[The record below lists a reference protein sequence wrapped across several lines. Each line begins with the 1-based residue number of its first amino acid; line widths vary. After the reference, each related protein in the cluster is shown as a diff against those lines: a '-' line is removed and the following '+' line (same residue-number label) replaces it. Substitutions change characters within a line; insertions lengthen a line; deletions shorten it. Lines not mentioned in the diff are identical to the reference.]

1 MIDKNFYKNKGPFPL
16 SYLISQLDLDCIG
29 NKEFLI
35 SDIAPLD
42 SAGPNEITFFH
53 DKRYENQFKKTRAG
67 AIIIDKKFFTKSDLN
82 KNYILSDSPY
92 FTMAIVASIFYP
104 GFDYPNF
111 FHNEDER
118 IKNIDSTN
126 NISSN
131 SFIHKDSIIGKNCVI
146 GSFVKIG
153 PGVKIGDNCVIGDNV
168 NIYFSL
174 ISDNVKI
181 YNGAKIGGEGFGFVP
196 GKNAIKKVPQLGR
209 VIIKKNSEIGCN
221 ATIDRGSIGD
231 TIIETAGMLPYSD
244 FTEQTSGEVEGRIL
258 RPDVVINL
266 PNQGSLAVDA
276 KAPEF
281 AEAYEK
287 MIATESIEE
296 QQLLLADHIKS
307 MRAHVKTLS
316 LKEYWNQFDR
326 SPEFVV
332 MFVPLESMLSD
343 ALKADPTLVDD
354 AMRSRVLIASPMN
367 LLALLLA
374 AHRGW
379 QDFRVQE
386 DAKKIGD
393 LTKELYKRFST
404 LFDYVRKTG
413 KGIQQST
420 TNYNNLVG
428 ALESRVLPTLR
439 KLDDLNVV
447 DGEIASIEPLETS
460 IRELSVPEDTPE
472 IENLES

>member
-1 MIDKNFYKNKGPFPL
+1 MEI
-16 SYLISQLDLDCIG
+16 LIGLL
-29 NKEFLI
+29 
-35 SDIAPLD
+35 
-42 SAGPNEITFFH
+42 AGLLL
-53 DKRYENQFKKTRAG
+53 G
-67 AIIIDKKFFTKSDLN
+67 AIALVVIRSKSTDEVEPPASSPSGLNEAELLVLKSVIRDEVTQATQSAMQASSDGTEKFFVAQAATLEEKTKSLLTPAET
-82 KNYILSDSPY
+82 ILK
-92 FTMAIVASIFYP
+92 AL
-104 GFDYPNF
+104 
-111 FHNEDER
+111 DER
-118 IKNIDSTN
+118 VEKLTTSYNTHQGKVSRLTEEMMGMN
-126 NISSN
+126 TAANKMVQAMHSPVSRGKWGEN
-131 SFIHKDSIIGKNCVI
+131 SLRN
-146 GSFVKIG
+146 
-153 PGVKIGDNCVIGDNV
+153 
-168 NIYFSL
+168 
-174 ISDNVKI
+174 
-181 YNGAKIGGEGFGFVP
+181 
-196 GKNAIKKVPQLGR
+196 
-209 VIIKKNSEIGCN
+209 
-221 ATIDRGSIGD
+221 
-231 TIIETAGMLPYSD
+231 IIETAGMLPYSD
-244 FTEQTSGEVEGRIL
+244 FTEQTTGEVEGRIL

-307 MRAHVKTLS
+307 MRAHMKTLS
-316 LKEYWNQFDR
+316 LKEYWNQFDS

-343 ALKADPTLVDD
+343 ALKADPSLVDD

-420 TNYNNLVG
+420 TNYNNLIG

-460 IRELSVPEDTPE
+460 IRELSVPEENPE
-472 IENLES
+472 IENLDS

>member
-1 MIDKNFYKNKGPFPL
+1 MEILIGLLAGL
-16 SYLISQLDLDCIG
+16 SIG
-29 NKEFLI
+29 TIIFVVI
-35 SDIAPLD
+35 RSR
-42 SAGPNEITFFH
+42 SAGEVEPSASNPSGLSEAELLVLKSVIRDEVTQATQSAMQATS
-53 DKRYENQFKKTRAG
+53 DGTE
-67 AIIIDKKFFTKSDLN
+67 KFFVAQAATLEEKTK
-82 KNYILSDSPY
+82 ILLTPAE
-92 FTMAIVASIFYP
+92 TILKAL
-104 GFDYPNF
+104 
-111 FHNEDER
+111 DER
-118 IKNIDSTN
+118 VEKLTTSYNTHQGKVSRLTEEMMGMN
-126 NISSN
+126 TAANKMVQAMHSPVSRGKWGEN
-131 SFIHKDSIIGKNCVI
+131 SLRN
-146 GSFVKIG
+146 
-153 PGVKIGDNCVIGDNV
+153 
-168 NIYFSL
+168 
-174 ISDNVKI
+174 
-181 YNGAKIGGEGFGFVP
+181 
-196 GKNAIKKVPQLGR
+196 
-209 VIIKKNSEIGCN
+209 
-221 ATIDRGSIGD
+221 
-231 TIIETAGMLPYSD
+231 IIETAGMLPYSD
-244 FTEQTSGEVEGRIL
+244 FTEQTTGEVEGRIL

-287 MIATESIEE
+287 MIATESVEE

-343 ALKADPTLVDD
+343 ALKADPSLVDD

-420 TNYNNLVG
+420 TNYNNLIG

-460 IRELSVPEDTPE
+460 IRELSVPEENPE
-472 IENLES
+472 IENLDS

>member
-1 MIDKNFYKNKGPFPL
+1 MEI
-16 SYLISQLDLDCIG
+16 LIGLL
-29 NKEFLI
+29 
-35 SDIAPLD
+35 
-42 SAGPNEITFFH
+42 AGLLL
-53 DKRYENQFKKTRAG
+53 G
-67 AIIIDKKFFTKSDLN
+67 AIALVVIRSKSADEVEPSASSPSGLNEAELLVLKSVIRDEVTQATQSAMQATSDGTEKFFVAQAATLEEKTKSLLTPAET
-82 KNYILSDSPY
+82 ILK
-92 FTMAIVASIFYP
+92 AL
-104 GFDYPNF
+104 
-111 FHNEDER
+111 DER
-118 IKNIDSTN
+118 VEKLTTSYNTHQGKVSRLTEEMMGMN
-126 NISSN
+126 TAANKMVQAMHSPVSRGKWGEN
-131 SFIHKDSIIGKNCVI
+131 SLRN
-146 GSFVKIG
+146 
-153 PGVKIGDNCVIGDNV
+153 
-168 NIYFSL
+168 
-174 ISDNVKI
+174 
-181 YNGAKIGGEGFGFVP
+181 
-196 GKNAIKKVPQLGR
+196 
-209 VIIKKNSEIGCN
+209 
-221 ATIDRGSIGD
+221 
-231 TIIETAGMLPYSD
+231 IIETAGMLPYSD
-244 FTEQTSGEVEGRIL
+244 FTEQTTGEVEGRIL

-307 MRAHVKTLS
+307 MRAHMKTLS
-316 LKEYWNQFDR
+316 LKEYWNQFDS

-343 ALKADPTLVDD
+343 ALKADPSLVDD

-420 TNYNNLVG
+420 TNYNNLIG

-460 IRELSVPEDTPE
+460 IRELSVPEENPE
-472 IENLES
+472 IENLDS

>member
-1 MIDKNFYKNKGPFPL
+1 MEI
-16 SYLISQLDLDCIG
+16 LIGLL
-29 NKEFLI
+29 
-35 SDIAPLD
+35 
-42 SAGPNEITFFH
+42 AGLLL
-53 DKRYENQFKKTRAG
+53 G
-67 AIIIDKKFFTKSDLN
+67 AIALVVIRSKSTDEVEPPASSPSGLNEAELLVLKSVIRDEVTQATQSAMQATSDGTEKFFVAQAATLEEKTKSLLTPAET
-82 KNYILSDSPY
+82 ILK
-92 FTMAIVASIFYP
+92 AL
-104 GFDYPNF
+104 
-111 FHNEDER
+111 DER
-118 IKNIDSTN
+118 VEKLTTSYNTHQGKVSRLTEEMMGMN
-126 NISSN
+126 TAANKMVQAMHSPVSRGKWGEN
-131 SFIHKDSIIGKNCVI
+131 SLRN
-146 GSFVKIG
+146 
-153 PGVKIGDNCVIGDNV
+153 
-168 NIYFSL
+168 
-174 ISDNVKI
+174 
-181 YNGAKIGGEGFGFVP
+181 
-196 GKNAIKKVPQLGR
+196 
-209 VIIKKNSEIGCN
+209 
-221 ATIDRGSIGD
+221 
-231 TIIETAGMLPYSD
+231 IIETAGMLLYSD
-244 FTEQTSGEVEGRIL
+244 FTEQTTGEVEGRIL

-287 MIATESIEE
+287 MIATESVEE

-343 ALKADPTLVDD
+343 ALRADPSLVDD

-420 TNYNNLVG
+420 TNYNNLIG

-460 IRELSVPEDTPE
+460 IRELSVPEENPE
-472 IENLES
+472 IENPDS

>member
-1 MIDKNFYKNKGPFPL
+1 MEI
-16 SYLISQLDLDCIG
+16 LIGLL
-29 NKEFLI
+29 
-35 SDIAPLD
+35 
-42 SAGPNEITFFH
+42 AGLLL
-53 DKRYENQFKKTRAG
+53 G
-67 AIIIDKKFFTKSDLN
+67 AIALVVIRSKSADEVEPSASSPSGLNEAELLVLKSVIRDEVTQATQSAMQATSDGTEKFFVAQAATLEEKTKSLLTPAET
-82 KNYILSDSPY
+82 ILK
-92 FTMAIVASIFYP
+92 AL
-104 GFDYPNF
+104 
-111 FHNEDER
+111 DER
-118 IKNIDSTN
+118 VEKLTTSYNTHQGKVSRLTEEMMGMN
-126 NISSN
+126 TAANKMVQAMHSPVSRGKWGEN
-131 SFIHKDSIIGKNCVI
+131 SLRN
-146 GSFVKIG
+146 
-153 PGVKIGDNCVIGDNV
+153 
-168 NIYFSL
+168 
-174 ISDNVKI
+174 
-181 YNGAKIGGEGFGFVP
+181 
-196 GKNAIKKVPQLGR
+196 
-209 VIIKKNSEIGCN
+209 
-221 ATIDRGSIGD
+221 
-231 TIIETAGMLPYSD
+231 IIETAGMLPYSD
-244 FTEQTSGEVEGRIL
+244 FTEQTTGEVEGRVL

-420 TNYNNLVG
+420 TNYNNLIG

-460 IRELSVPEDTPE
+460 IRELSVPEETPG
-472 IENLES
+472 IENFDS

>member
-1 MIDKNFYKNKGPFPL
+1 MEI
-16 SYLISQLDLDCIG
+16 LIGLL
-29 NKEFLI
+29 
-35 SDIAPLD
+35 
-42 SAGPNEITFFH
+42 AGLLL
-53 DKRYENQFKKTRAG
+53 G
-67 AIIIDKKFFTKSDLN
+67 AIALVVIRSKSTDEVEPPASSPSGLNEAELLVLKSVIRDEVTQATQSAMQATSDGTEKFFVAQAATLEEKTKSLLTPAET
-82 KNYILSDSPY
+82 ILK
-92 FTMAIVASIFYP
+92 AL
-104 GFDYPNF
+104 
-111 FHNEDER
+111 DER
-118 IKNIDSTN
+118 VEKLTTSYNTHQGKVSRLTEEMMGMN
-126 NISSN
+126 TAANKMVQAMHSPVSRGKWGEN
-131 SFIHKDSIIGKNCVI
+131 SLRN
-146 GSFVKIG
+146 
-153 PGVKIGDNCVIGDNV
+153 
-168 NIYFSL
+168 
-174 ISDNVKI
+174 
-181 YNGAKIGGEGFGFVP
+181 
-196 GKNAIKKVPQLGR
+196 
-209 VIIKKNSEIGCN
+209 
-221 ATIDRGSIGD
+221 
-231 TIIETAGMLPYSD
+231 IIETAGMLPYSD
-244 FTEQTSGEVEGRIL
+244 FTEQTTGEVEGRIL

-420 TNYNNLVG
+420 TNYNNLIG

-460 IRELSVPEDTPE
+460 IRELSVPEETPE

>member
-1 MIDKNFYKNKGPFPL
+1 MEI
-16 SYLISQLDLDCIG
+16 LIGLLAG
-29 NKEFLI
+29 FL
-35 SDIAPLD
+35 L
-42 SAGPNEITFFH
+42 
-53 DKRYENQFKKTRAG
+53 G
-67 AIIIDKKFFTKSDLN
+67 AIALVVIRSKSTDEVEPPASSPSGLNEAELLVLKSVIRDEVTQATQSAMQATSDGTEKFFVAQAATLEEKTKSLLTPAET
-82 KNYILSDSPY
+82 ILK
-92 FTMAIVASIFYP
+92 AL
-104 GFDYPNF
+104 
-111 FHNEDER
+111 DER
-118 IKNIDSTN
+118 VEKLTTSYNTHQGKVSRLTEEMMGMN
-126 NISSN
+126 TAANKMVQAMHSPVSRGKWGEN
-131 SFIHKDSIIGKNCVI
+131 SLRN
-146 GSFVKIG
+146 
-153 PGVKIGDNCVIGDNV
+153 
-168 NIYFSL
+168 
-174 ISDNVKI
+174 
-181 YNGAKIGGEGFGFVP
+181 
-196 GKNAIKKVPQLGR
+196 
-209 VIIKKNSEIGCN
+209 
-221 ATIDRGSIGD
+221 
-231 TIIETAGMLPYSD
+231 IIETAGMLPYSD
-244 FTEQTSGEVEGRIL
+244 FTEQTTGEVEGRVL

-343 ALKADPTLVDD
+343 ALKSDPTLVDD

-379 QDFRVQE
+379 QGFRVQE

-420 TNYNNLVG
+420 TNYNNLIG

-460 IRELSVPEDTPE
+460 IRELSVPEETPE

>member
-1 MIDKNFYKNKGPFPL
+1 MEI
-16 SYLISQLDLDCIG
+16 LIGLL
-29 NKEFLI
+29 
-35 SDIAPLD
+35 
-42 SAGPNEITFFH
+42 AGLLL
-53 DKRYENQFKKTRAG
+53 G
-67 AIIIDKKFFTKSDLN
+67 AIALVVIRSKSADEVEPSASSPSGLNEAELLVLKSVIRDEVTQATQSAMQASSDGTEKFFVAQAATLEEKTKSLLTPAET
-82 KNYILSDSPY
+82 ILK
-92 FTMAIVASIFYP
+92 AL
-104 GFDYPNF
+104 
-111 FHNEDER
+111 DER
-118 IKNIDSTN
+118 VEKLTTSYNTHQGKVSRLTEEMMGMN
-126 NISSN
+126 TAANKMVQAMHSPVSRGKWGEN
-131 SFIHKDSIIGKNCVI
+131 SLRN
-146 GSFVKIG
+146 
-153 PGVKIGDNCVIGDNV
+153 
-168 NIYFSL
+168 
-174 ISDNVKI
+174 
-181 YNGAKIGGEGFGFVP
+181 
-196 GKNAIKKVPQLGR
+196 
-209 VIIKKNSEIGCN
+209 
-221 ATIDRGSIGD
+221 
-231 TIIETAGMLPYSD
+231 IIETAGMLPYSD
-244 FTEQTSGEVEGRIL
+244 FTEQTTGEVEGRIL

-420 TNYNNLVG
+420 TNYNNLIG

-460 IRELSVPEDTPE
+460 IRELSVPEETPE

>member
-1 MIDKNFYKNKGPFPL
+1 MEIVVGL
-16 SYLISQLDLDCIG
+16 LAGLLIGTIA
-29 NKEFLI
+29 LI
-35 SDIAPLD
+35 VIRSKATDDVEPSASSPSGLNEAELLALKSVIRDEVTQATQSAMQATSD
-42 SAGPNEITFFH
+42 GTE
-53 DKRYENQFKKTRAG
+53 
-67 AIIIDKKFFTKSDLN
+67 KFFVAQAATLEEKTKSLLTPAET
-82 KNYILSDSPY
+82 ILK
-92 FTMAIVASIFYP
+92 AL
-104 GFDYPNF
+104 
-111 FHNEDER
+111 DER
-118 IKNIDSTN
+118 VEKLTTSYNTHQGKVSRLTEEMMGMN
-126 NISSN
+126 TAANKMVQAMHSPVSRGKWGEN
-131 SFIHKDSIIGKNCVI
+131 SLRN
-146 GSFVKIG
+146 
-153 PGVKIGDNCVIGDNV
+153 
-168 NIYFSL
+168 
-174 ISDNVKI
+174 
-181 YNGAKIGGEGFGFVP
+181 
-196 GKNAIKKVPQLGR
+196 
-209 VIIKKNSEIGCN
+209 
-221 ATIDRGSIGD
+221 
-231 TIIETAGMLPYSD
+231 IIETAGMLPYSD
-244 FTEQTSGEVEGRIL
+244 FTEQTTGEVEGRIL

-307 MRAHVKTLS
+307 MRAHMKTLS
-316 LKEYWNQFDR
+316 LKEYWNQFDS

-343 ALKADPTLVDD
+343 ALKADPSLVDD

-420 TNYNNLVG
+420 TNYNNLIG

-460 IRELSVPEDTPE
+460 IRELSVPEETPE
-472 IENLES
+472 IENFDS

>member
-1 MIDKNFYKNKGPFPL
+1 MEI
-16 SYLISQLDLDCIG
+16 LIGLL
-29 NKEFLI
+29 
-35 SDIAPLD
+35 
-42 SAGPNEITFFH
+42 AGLLL
-53 DKRYENQFKKTRAG
+53 G
-67 AIIIDKKFFTKSDLN
+67 AIALVVIRSKSTDEVEPSASSPSGLNEAELLVLKSIIRDEVTQATQSAMQATSDGTEKFFVAQAATLEEKTKSLLTPAET
-82 KNYILSDSPY
+82 ILK
-92 FTMAIVASIFYP
+92 AL
-104 GFDYPNF
+104 
-111 FHNEDER
+111 DER
-118 IKNIDSTN
+118 VEKLTTSYNTHQGKVSRLTEEMMGMN
-126 NISSN
+126 TAANKMVQAMHSPVSRGKWGEN
-131 SFIHKDSIIGKNCVI
+131 SLRN
-146 GSFVKIG
+146 
-153 PGVKIGDNCVIGDNV
+153 
-168 NIYFSL
+168 
-174 ISDNVKI
+174 
-181 YNGAKIGGEGFGFVP
+181 
-196 GKNAIKKVPQLGR
+196 
-209 VIIKKNSEIGCN
+209 
-221 ATIDRGSIGD
+221 
-231 TIIETAGMLPYSD
+231 IIETAGMLPYSD
-244 FTEQTSGEVEGRIL
+244 FTEQTTGEIEGRVL

-420 TNYNNLVG
+420 TNYNNLIG

-460 IRELSVPEDTPE
+460 IRELSVPEETPE

>member
-1 MIDKNFYKNKGPFPL
+1 MEI
-16 SYLISQLDLDCIG
+16 LIGLL
-29 NKEFLI
+29 
-35 SDIAPLD
+35 
-42 SAGPNEITFFH
+42 AGLLL
-53 DKRYENQFKKTRAG
+53 G
-67 AIIIDKKFFTKSDLN
+67 AIALVVIRSKSTDEVEPPASSPSGLNEAELLVLKSVIRDEVTQATQSAMQATSDGTEKFFVAQAATLEEKTKSLLTPAET
-82 KNYILSDSPY
+82 ILK
-92 FTMAIVASIFYP
+92 AL
-104 GFDYPNF
+104 
-111 FHNEDER
+111 DER
-118 IKNIDSTN
+118 VEKLTTSYNTHQGKVSRLTEEMMGMN
-126 NISSN
+126 TAANKMVQAMHSPVSRGKWGEN
-131 SFIHKDSIIGKNCVI
+131 SLRN
-146 GSFVKIG
+146 
-153 PGVKIGDNCVIGDNV
+153 
-168 NIYFSL
+168 
-174 ISDNVKI
+174 
-181 YNGAKIGGEGFGFVP
+181 
-196 GKNAIKKVPQLGR
+196 
-209 VIIKKNSEIGCN
+209 
-221 ATIDRGSIGD
+221 
-231 TIIETAGMLPYSD
+231 IIETAGMLPYSD
-244 FTEQTSGEVEGRIL
+244 FTEQTTGEVEGRVL

-420 TNYNNLVG
+420 TNYNNLIG

-439 KLDDLNVV
+439 KLDELNVV

-460 IRELSVPEDTPE
+460 IRELSVPEESPE
-472 IENLES
+472 IENLGS

>member
-1 MIDKNFYKNKGPFPL
+1 MEI
-16 SYLISQLDLDCIG
+16 LIGLL
-29 NKEFLI
+29 
-35 SDIAPLD
+35 
-42 SAGPNEITFFH
+42 AGLLL
-53 DKRYENQFKKTRAG
+53 G
-67 AIIIDKKFFTKSDLN
+67 AIAFLVIRSKSTDEVEPSASSPSVLNEAELLVLKSVIRDEVTQATQSAMQATSDGTEKFFVAQAATLEEKTKSLLTPAET
-82 KNYILSDSPY
+82 ILK
-92 FTMAIVASIFYP
+92 AL
-104 GFDYPNF
+104 
-111 FHNEDER
+111 DER
-118 IKNIDSTN
+118 VEKLTTSYNTHQGKVSRLTEEMMGMN
-126 NISSN
+126 TAANKMVQAMHSPVSRGKWGEN
-131 SFIHKDSIIGKNCVI
+131 SLRN
-146 GSFVKIG
+146 
-153 PGVKIGDNCVIGDNV
+153 
-168 NIYFSL
+168 
-174 ISDNVKI
+174 
-181 YNGAKIGGEGFGFVP
+181 
-196 GKNAIKKVPQLGR
+196 
-209 VIIKKNSEIGCN
+209 
-221 ATIDRGSIGD
+221 
-231 TIIETAGMLPYSD
+231 IIETAGMLPYSD
-244 FTEQTSGEVEGRIL
+244 FTEQTTGEVEGRIL

-420 TNYNNLVG
+420 TNYNNLIG

-460 IRELSVPEDTPE
+460 IRELSVPEETPE

>member
-1 MIDKNFYKNKGPFPL
+1 MEIMIGL
-16 SYLISQLDLDCIG
+16 L
-29 NKEFLI
+29 
-35 SDIAPLD
+35 
-42 SAGPNEITFFH
+42 AGLLL
-53 DKRYENQFKKTRAG
+53 G
-67 AIIIDKKFFTKSDLN
+67 AIALVVIRSKSADEVEPSASSPSGLNEAELLALKSVIRDEVTQATQSAMQATSDGTEKFFVAQAATLEEKTKSLLTPAET
-82 KNYILSDSPY
+82 ILK
-92 FTMAIVASIFYP
+92 AL
-104 GFDYPNF
+104 
-111 FHNEDER
+111 DER
-118 IKNIDSTN
+118 VEKLTTSYNTHQGKVSRLTEEMMGMN
-126 NISSN
+126 TAANKMVQAMHSPVSRGKWGEN
-131 SFIHKDSIIGKNCVI
+131 SLRN
-146 GSFVKIG
+146 
-153 PGVKIGDNCVIGDNV
+153 
-168 NIYFSL
+168 
-174 ISDNVKI
+174 
-181 YNGAKIGGEGFGFVP
+181 
-196 GKNAIKKVPQLGR
+196 
-209 VIIKKNSEIGCN
+209 
-221 ATIDRGSIGD
+221 
-231 TIIETAGMLPYSD
+231 IIETAGMLPYSD
-244 FTEQTSGEVEGRIL
+244 FTEQTTGEIEGRIL

-343 ALKADPTLVDD
+343 ALKADPSLVDD

-420 TNYNNLVG
+420 TNYNNLIG

-460 IRELSVPEDTPE
+460 IRELSVPEENPE
-472 IENLES
+472 IENLDS

>member
-1 MIDKNFYKNKGPFPL
+1 MEI
-16 SYLISQLDLDCIG
+16 LIGLL
-29 NKEFLI
+29 
-35 SDIAPLD
+35 
-42 SAGPNEITFFH
+42 AGLLL
-53 DKRYENQFKKTRAG
+53 G
-67 AIIIDKKFFTKSDLN
+67 AIALVVIRSKSADEVEPLASSPSGLNEAELLVLKSVIRDEVTQATQSAMQANSDGTEKFFVAQAATLEEKTKSLLTPAET
-82 KNYILSDSPY
+82 ILK
-92 FTMAIVASIFYP
+92 AL
-104 GFDYPNF
+104 
-111 FHNEDER
+111 DER
-118 IKNIDSTN
+118 VEKLTTSYNTHQGKVSRLTEEMMGMN
-126 NISSN
+126 TAANKMVQAMHSPVSRGKWGEN
-131 SFIHKDSIIGKNCVI
+131 SLRN
-146 GSFVKIG
+146 
-153 PGVKIGDNCVIGDNV
+153 
-168 NIYFSL
+168 
-174 ISDNVKI
+174 
-181 YNGAKIGGEGFGFVP
+181 
-196 GKNAIKKVPQLGR
+196 
-209 VIIKKNSEIGCN
+209 
-221 ATIDRGSIGD
+221 
-231 TIIETAGMLPYSD
+231 IIETAGMLPYSD
-244 FTEQTSGEVEGRIL
+244 FTEQTTGEIEGRIL

-343 ALKADPTLVDD
+343 ALKADPSLVDD

-420 TNYNNLVG
+420 TNYNNLIG

-460 IRELSVPEDTPE
+460 IRELSVPEETPE

>member
-1 MIDKNFYKNKGPFPL
+1 MEIMIGL
-16 SYLISQLDLDCIG
+16 L
-29 NKEFLI
+29 
-35 SDIAPLD
+35 
-42 SAGPNEITFFH
+42 AGLLL
-53 DKRYENQFKKTRAG
+53 G
-67 AIIIDKKFFTKSDLN
+67 AIALVVIRSKSADEVEPSASSPSGLNEAELLALKSVIRDEVTQATQSAMQATSDGTEKFFVAQAATLEEKTKSLLTPAET
-82 KNYILSDSPY
+82 ILK
-92 FTMAIVASIFYP
+92 AL
-104 GFDYPNF
+104 
-111 FHNEDER
+111 DER
-118 IKNIDSTN
+118 VEKLTTSYNTHQGKVSRLTEEMMGMN
-126 NISSN
+126 TAANKMVQAMHSPVSRGKWGEN
-131 SFIHKDSIIGKNCVI
+131 SLRN
-146 GSFVKIG
+146 
-153 PGVKIGDNCVIGDNV
+153 
-168 NIYFSL
+168 
-174 ISDNVKI
+174 
-181 YNGAKIGGEGFGFVP
+181 
-196 GKNAIKKVPQLGR
+196 
-209 VIIKKNSEIGCN
+209 
-221 ATIDRGSIGD
+221 
-231 TIIETAGMLPYSD
+231 IIETAGMLPYSD
-244 FTEQTSGEVEGRIL
+244 FTEQTTGEIEGRIL

-343 ALKADPTLVDD
+343 ALKADPSLVDD

-420 TNYNNLVG
+420 TNYNNLIG

-460 IRELSVPEDTPE
+460 IRELSVPEETPG
-472 IENLES
+472 IENFDS

>member
-1 MIDKNFYKNKGPFPL
+1 MEI
-16 SYLISQLDLDCIG
+16 LIGLLAGLLIG
-29 NKEFLI
+29 TIAFVIIRSKSTDEVEPSASSPSGLNEAELLVLKSVIRDEVTQATQSAMQAT
-35 SDIAPLD
+35 SD
-42 SAGPNEITFFH
+42 GTE
-53 DKRYENQFKKTRAG
+53 
-67 AIIIDKKFFTKSDLN
+67 KFFVAQAATLEEKTKNLLSPAET
-82 KNYILSDSPY
+82 ILK
-92 FTMAIVASIFYP
+92 AL
-104 GFDYPNF
+104 
-111 FHNEDER
+111 DER
-118 IKNIDSTN
+118 VEKLTTSYDTHQGKVSRLTEEMMGMNTAANKMVQAMHSPV
-126 NISSN
+126 SRGKWGEN
-131 SFIHKDSIIGKNCVI
+131 SLRN
-146 GSFVKIG
+146 
-153 PGVKIGDNCVIGDNV
+153 
-168 NIYFSL
+168 
-174 ISDNVKI
+174 
-181 YNGAKIGGEGFGFVP
+181 
-196 GKNAIKKVPQLGR
+196 
-209 VIIKKNSEIGCN
+209 
-221 ATIDRGSIGD
+221 
-231 TIIETAGMLPYSD
+231 IIETAGMLPYSD
-244 FTEQTSGEVEGRIL
+244 FTEQTTGEVEGRIL

-343 ALKADPTLVDD
+343 ALKADPSLVDD

-420 TNYNNLVG
+420 TNYNNLIG

-460 IRELSVPEDTPE
+460 IRELSVPEETPE
-472 IENLES
+472 IENLDS

>member
-1 MIDKNFYKNKGPFPL
+1 MEI
-16 SYLISQLDLDCIG
+16 LIGLL
-29 NKEFLI
+29 
-35 SDIAPLD
+35 
-42 SAGPNEITFFH
+42 AGLLL
-53 DKRYENQFKKTRAG
+53 G
-67 AIIIDKKFFTKSDLN
+67 AIALVVIRSKSADEIEPLASSPSGLNEAELLVLKSVIRDEVTQATQSAMQANSDGTEKFFVAQAATLEEKTKSLLTPAET
-82 KNYILSDSPY
+82 ILK
-92 FTMAIVASIFYP
+92 AL
-104 GFDYPNF
+104 
-111 FHNEDER
+111 DER
-118 IKNIDSTN
+118 VEKLTTSYNTHQGKVSRLTEEMMGMN
-126 NISSN
+126 TAANKMVQAMHSPVSRGKWGEN
-131 SFIHKDSIIGKNCVI
+131 SLRN
-146 GSFVKIG
+146 
-153 PGVKIGDNCVIGDNV
+153 
-168 NIYFSL
+168 
-174 ISDNVKI
+174 
-181 YNGAKIGGEGFGFVP
+181 
-196 GKNAIKKVPQLGR
+196 
-209 VIIKKNSEIGCN
+209 
-221 ATIDRGSIGD
+221 
-231 TIIETAGMLPYSD
+231 IIETAGMLPYSD
-244 FTEQTSGEVEGRIL
+244 FTEQTTGEIEGRIL

-296 QQLLLADHIKS
+296 QQILLADHIKS

-343 ALKADPTLVDD
+343 ALKADPSLVDD

-420 TNYNNLVG
+420 TNYNNLIG

-460 IRELSVPEDTPE
+460 IRELSVPEETPE
-472 IENLES
+472 IENFDS

>member
-1 MIDKNFYKNKGPFPL
+1 MEI
-16 SYLISQLDLDCIG
+16 LIGLL
-29 NKEFLI
+29 
-35 SDIAPLD
+35 
-42 SAGPNEITFFH
+42 AGLLL
-53 DKRYENQFKKTRAG
+53 G
-67 AIIIDKKFFTKSDLN
+67 AIALVVIRSKSADEVEPLASSPSGLNDAELLVLKSVIRDEVTQATQSAMQANSDGTEKFFVAQAATLEEKTKSLLTPAET
-82 KNYILSDSPY
+82 ILK
-92 FTMAIVASIFYP
+92 AL
-104 GFDYPNF
+104 
-111 FHNEDER
+111 DER
-118 IKNIDSTN
+118 VEKLTTSYNTHQGKVSRLTEEMMGMN
-126 NISSN
+126 TAANKMVQAMHSPVSRGKWGEN
-131 SFIHKDSIIGKNCVI
+131 SLRN
-146 GSFVKIG
+146 
-153 PGVKIGDNCVIGDNV
+153 
-168 NIYFSL
+168 
-174 ISDNVKI
+174 
-181 YNGAKIGGEGFGFVP
+181 
-196 GKNAIKKVPQLGR
+196 
-209 VIIKKNSEIGCN
+209 
-221 ATIDRGSIGD
+221 
-231 TIIETAGMLPYSD
+231 IIETAGMLPYSD
-244 FTEQTSGEVEGRIL
+244 FTEQTTGEIEGRIL

-343 ALKADPTLVDD
+343 ALKADPSLVDD

-420 TNYNNLVG
+420 TNYNNLIG

-439 KLDDLNVV
+439 KLDDLNVG

-460 IRELSVPEDTPE
+460 IRELSVPEETPE
-472 IENLES
+472 IENFDS

>member
-1 MIDKNFYKNKGPFPL
+1 MEI
-16 SYLISQLDLDCIG
+16 LIGLL
-29 NKEFLI
+29 
-35 SDIAPLD
+35 
-42 SAGPNEITFFH
+42 AGLLL
-53 DKRYENQFKKTRAG
+53 G
-67 AIIIDKKFFTKSDLN
+67 AIALVVIRSKSTDEVEPSASSPSGLNEAELLVLKSVIRDEVTQATQSAMQANSDGTEKFFVAQAATLEEKTKSLLTPAET
-82 KNYILSDSPY
+82 ILK
-92 FTMAIVASIFYP
+92 AL
-104 GFDYPNF
+104 
-111 FHNEDER
+111 DER
-118 IKNIDSTN
+118 VEKLTTSYNTHQGKVSRLTEEMMGMN
-126 NISSN
+126 TAANKMVQAMHSPVSRGKWGEN
-131 SFIHKDSIIGKNCVI
+131 SLRN
-146 GSFVKIG
+146 
-153 PGVKIGDNCVIGDNV
+153 
-168 NIYFSL
+168 
-174 ISDNVKI
+174 
-181 YNGAKIGGEGFGFVP
+181 
-196 GKNAIKKVPQLGR
+196 
-209 VIIKKNSEIGCN
+209 
-221 ATIDRGSIGD
+221 
-231 TIIETAGMLPYSD
+231 IIETAGMLPYSD
-244 FTEQTSGEVEGRIL
+244 FTEQTTGEIEGRIL

-343 ALKADPTLVDD
+343 ALKADPSLVDD

-420 TNYNNLVG
+420 TNYNNLIG

-460 IRELSVPEDTPE
+460 IRELSVPEETPE
-472 IENLES
+472 IENFDS

>member
-1 MIDKNFYKNKGPFPL
+1 MEIVVGL
-16 SYLISQLDLDCIG
+16 LAGLLIGSIALVVIRSKATDDVEPSASSPSGLNEAELLALKSVIRDEVTQATQSAMQAT
-29 NKEFLI
+29 
-35 SDIAPLD
+35 SD
-42 SAGPNEITFFH
+42 GTE
-53 DKRYENQFKKTRAG
+53 
-67 AIIIDKKFFTKSDLN
+67 KFFVAQAATLEEKTKSLLTPAET
-82 KNYILSDSPY
+82 ILK
-92 FTMAIVASIFYP
+92 AL
-104 GFDYPNF
+104 
-111 FHNEDER
+111 DER
-118 IKNIDSTN
+118 VEKLTTSYNTHQGKVSRLTEEMMGMN
-126 NISSN
+126 TAANKMVQAMHSPVSRGKWGEN
-131 SFIHKDSIIGKNCVI
+131 SLRN
-146 GSFVKIG
+146 
-153 PGVKIGDNCVIGDNV
+153 
-168 NIYFSL
+168 
-174 ISDNVKI
+174 
-181 YNGAKIGGEGFGFVP
+181 
-196 GKNAIKKVPQLGR
+196 
-209 VIIKKNSEIGCN
+209 
-221 ATIDRGSIGD
+221 
-231 TIIETAGMLPYSD
+231 IIETAGMLPYSD
-244 FTEQTSGEVEGRIL
+244 FTEQTTGEVEGRIL

-307 MRAHVKTLS
+307 MRAHMKTLS
-316 LKEYWNQFDR
+316 LKEYWNQFDS

-343 ALKADPTLVDD
+343 ALKADPSLVDD
-354 AMRSRVLIASPMN
+354 AMKSRVLIASPMN

-420 TNYNNLVG
+420 TNYNNLIG

-460 IRELSVPEDTPE
+460 IRELSVPEENPE
-472 IENLES
+472 IENLDS

>member
-1 MIDKNFYKNKGPFPL
+1 MEI
-16 SYLISQLDLDCIG
+16 LIGLL
-29 NKEFLI
+29 
-35 SDIAPLD
+35 
-42 SAGPNEITFFH
+42 AGLLL
-53 DKRYENQFKKTRAG
+53 G
-67 AIIIDKKFFTKSDLN
+67 AIALVVIRSKSTDEVEPPASSPSGLNEAELLVLKSVIRDEVTQATQSAMQATSDGTEKFFVAQAATLEEKTKSLLTPAET
-82 KNYILSDSPY
+82 ILK
-92 FTMAIVASIFYP
+92 AL
-104 GFDYPNF
+104 
-111 FHNEDER
+111 DER
-118 IKNIDSTN
+118 VEKLTTSYNTHQGKVSRLTEEMMGMN
-126 NISSN
+126 TAANKMVQAMHSPVSRGKWGEN
-131 SFIHKDSIIGKNCVI
+131 SLRN
-146 GSFVKIG
+146 
-153 PGVKIGDNCVIGDNV
+153 
-168 NIYFSL
+168 
-174 ISDNVKI
+174 
-181 YNGAKIGGEGFGFVP
+181 
-196 GKNAIKKVPQLGR
+196 
-209 VIIKKNSEIGCN
+209 
-221 ATIDRGSIGD
+221 
-231 TIIETAGMLPYSD
+231 IIETAGMLPYSD
-244 FTEQTSGEVEGRIL
+244 FTEQTTGEVEGRIL

-281 AEAYEK
+281 AEAYER

-420 TNYNNLVG
+420 TNYNNLIG

-460 IRELSVPEDTPE
+460 IRELSVPEETPE
-472 IENLES
+472 IENLEN

>member
-1 MIDKNFYKNKGPFPL
+1 MEI
-16 SYLISQLDLDCIG
+16 LIGLLAGLLIG
-29 NKEFLI
+29 TIAFVVIRSKSTDEVEPSASSPSGLNEAELLVLKSVIRDEVTQATQSAMQAT
-35 SDIAPLD
+35 SD
-42 SAGPNEITFFH
+42 GTE
-53 DKRYENQFKKTRAG
+53 
-67 AIIIDKKFFTKSDLN
+67 KFFVAQAATLEEKTKSLLTPAET
-82 KNYILSDSPY
+82 ILK
-92 FTMAIVASIFYP
+92 AL
-104 GFDYPNF
+104 
-111 FHNEDER
+111 DER
-118 IKNIDSTN
+118 VEKLTTSYNTHQGKVSRLTEEMMGMN
-126 NISSN
+126 TAANKMVQAMHSPVSRGKWGEN
-131 SFIHKDSIIGKNCVI
+131 SLRN
-146 GSFVKIG
+146 
-153 PGVKIGDNCVIGDNV
+153 
-168 NIYFSL
+168 
-174 ISDNVKI
+174 
-181 YNGAKIGGEGFGFVP
+181 
-196 GKNAIKKVPQLGR
+196 
-209 VIIKKNSEIGCN
+209 
-221 ATIDRGSIGD
+221 
-231 TIIETAGMLPYSD
+231 IIETAGMLPYSD
-244 FTEQTSGEVEGRIL
+244 FTEQTTGEVEGRIL

-281 AEAYEK
+281 AEAYER

-316 LKEYWNQFDR
+316 LKEYWNQFDS

-343 ALKADPTLVDD
+343 ALKADPSLVDD

-386 DAKKIGD
+386 DAKRIGD

-420 TNYNNLVG
+420 TNYNNLIG

-460 IRELSVPEDTPE
+460 IRELSVPEETPE
-472 IENLES
+472 IENFDS

>member
-1 MIDKNFYKNKGPFPL
+1 MEI
-16 SYLISQLDLDCIG
+16 LIGLL
-29 NKEFLI
+29 
-35 SDIAPLD
+35 
-42 SAGPNEITFFH
+42 AGLLL
-53 DKRYENQFKKTRAG
+53 G
-67 AIIIDKKFFTKSDLN
+67 AIALVLIRSKSADEVEPLASSPSGLNEAELLVLKSVIRDEVTQATQSAMQANSDGTEKFFVAQAATLEEKTKSLLTPAET
-82 KNYILSDSPY
+82 ILK
-92 FTMAIVASIFYP
+92 AL
-104 GFDYPNF
+104 
-111 FHNEDER
+111 DER
-118 IKNIDSTN
+118 VEKLTTSYNTHQGKVSRLTEEMMGMN
-126 NISSN
+126 TAANKMVQAMHSPVSRGKWGEN
-131 SFIHKDSIIGKNCVI
+131 SLRN
-146 GSFVKIG
+146 
-153 PGVKIGDNCVIGDNV
+153 
-168 NIYFSL
+168 
-174 ISDNVKI
+174 
-181 YNGAKIGGEGFGFVP
+181 
-196 GKNAIKKVPQLGR
+196 
-209 VIIKKNSEIGCN
+209 
-221 ATIDRGSIGD
+221 
-231 TIIETAGMLPYSD
+231 IIETAGMLPYSD
-244 FTEQTSGEVEGRIL
+244 FTEQTTGEIEGRIL

-343 ALKADPTLVDD
+343 ALKADPSLVDD

-420 TNYNNLVG
+420 TNYNNLIG

-460 IRELSVPEDTPE
+460 IRELSVPEETPE
-472 IENLES
+472 IENFDS

>member
-1 MIDKNFYKNKGPFPL
+1 MEIV
-16 SYLISQLDLDCIG
+16 IG
-29 NKEFLI
+29 LLVGLALGGIVLVIVIRSNNSGNDEIPTTPSSGMNEAELLVLKSVIRDEVTQATQSAMQVT
-35 SDIAPLD
+35 SD
-42 SAGPNEITFFH
+42 GTE
-53 DKRYENQFKKTRAG
+53 
-67 AIIIDKKFFTKSDLN
+67 KFFNAQAATLEEKTKRLLTPAET
-82 KNYILSDSPY
+82 ILK
-92 FTMAIVASIFYP
+92 AL
-104 GFDYPNF
+104 
-111 FHNEDER
+111 DER
-118 IKNIDSTN
+118 VDKLTTSYNTHQGKVSRLTEEMMGMN
-126 NISSN
+126 TAANKMVQAMHSPVSRGKWGEN
-131 SFIHKDSIIGKNCVI
+131 SLRN
-146 GSFVKIG
+146 
-153 PGVKIGDNCVIGDNV
+153 
-168 NIYFSL
+168 
-174 ISDNVKI
+174 
-181 YNGAKIGGEGFGFVP
+181 
-196 GKNAIKKVPQLGR
+196 
-209 VIIKKNSEIGCN
+209 
-221 ATIDRGSIGD
+221 
-231 TIIETAGMLPYSD
+231 IIETAGMLPYAD
-244 FTEQTSGEVEGRIL
+244 FSEQTTGEVEGRIL

-287 MIATESIEE
+287 MIASESVEE

-343 ALKADPTLVDD
+343 ALKADPALVDD

-420 TNYNNLVG
+420 TNYNNLIG

-460 IRELSVPEDTPE
+460 IRELSVPEETPE
-472 IENLES
+472 IENLEI

>member
-1 MIDKNFYKNKGPFPL
+1 MEI
-16 SYLISQLDLDCIG
+16 LIGLL
-29 NKEFLI
+29 
-35 SDIAPLD
+35 
-42 SAGPNEITFFH
+42 AGLLV
-53 DKRYENQFKKTRAG
+53 G
-67 AIIIDKKFFTKSDLN
+67 AIALVVIRSKSADEVEPSASSPSGLNEAELLVLKSVIRDEVTQATQSAMQATSDGTEKFFVAQAATLEEKTKSLLTPAET
-82 KNYILSDSPY
+82 ILK
-92 FTMAIVASIFYP
+92 AL
-104 GFDYPNF
+104 
-111 FHNEDER
+111 DER
-118 IKNIDSTN
+118 VEKLTTSYNTHQGKVSRLTEEMMGMN
-126 NISSN
+126 TAANKMVQAMHSPVSRGKWGEN
-131 SFIHKDSIIGKNCVI
+131 SLRN
-146 GSFVKIG
+146 
-153 PGVKIGDNCVIGDNV
+153 
-168 NIYFSL
+168 
-174 ISDNVKI
+174 
-181 YNGAKIGGEGFGFVP
+181 
-196 GKNAIKKVPQLGR
+196 
-209 VIIKKNSEIGCN
+209 
-221 ATIDRGSIGD
+221 
-231 TIIETAGMLPYSD
+231 IIETAGMLPYSD
-244 FTEQTSGEVEGRIL
+244 FTEQTTGEIEGRIL

-266 PNQGSLAVDA
+266 PNQGPLAVDA

-343 ALKADPTLVDD
+343 ALKADPSLVDD

-420 TNYNNLVG
+420 TNYNNLIG

-439 KLDDLNVV
+439 KLDELNVV

-460 IRELSVPEDTPE
+460 IRELSVPEESPE
-472 IENLES
+472 IENFDS

>member
-1 MIDKNFYKNKGPFPL
+1 MEI
-16 SYLISQLDLDCIG
+16 LIGLL
-29 NKEFLI
+29 
-35 SDIAPLD
+35 
-42 SAGPNEITFFH
+42 AGLLL
-53 DKRYENQFKKTRAG
+53 G
-67 AIIIDKKFFTKSDLN
+67 AIALVVIRSKSTDEVEPPASSPSGLNEAELLVLKSVIRDEVTQATQSAMQASSDGTEKFFVAQAATLEEKTKSLLTPAET
-82 KNYILSDSPY
+82 ILK
-92 FTMAIVASIFYP
+92 AL
-104 GFDYPNF
+104 
-111 FHNEDER
+111 DER
-118 IKNIDSTN
+118 VEKLTTSYNTHQGKVSRLTEEMMGMN
-126 NISSN
+126 TAANKMVQAMHSPVSRGKWGEN
-131 SFIHKDSIIGKNCVI
+131 SLRN
-146 GSFVKIG
+146 
-153 PGVKIGDNCVIGDNV
+153 
-168 NIYFSL
+168 
-174 ISDNVKI
+174 
-181 YNGAKIGGEGFGFVP
+181 
-196 GKNAIKKVPQLGR
+196 
-209 VIIKKNSEIGCN
+209 
-221 ATIDRGSIGD
+221 
-231 TIIETAGMLPYSD
+231 IIETAGMLPYSD
-244 FTEQTSGEVEGRIL
+244 FTEQTTGEIEGRIL

-343 ALKADPTLVDD
+343 ALKADPSLVDD

-420 TNYNNLVG
+420 TNYNNLIG

-460 IRELSVPEDTPE
+460 IRELSVPEETPE

>member
-1 MIDKNFYKNKGPFPL
+1 MEI
-16 SYLISQLDLDCIG
+16 LIGLLAGLLLGTIALLVIRSKSTDEVEPSTSSPSGLNEAELLVLKSIIRDEVTQATQSAMQAT
-29 NKEFLI
+29 
-35 SDIAPLD
+35 SD
-42 SAGPNEITFFH
+42 GTE
-53 DKRYENQFKKTRAG
+53 
-67 AIIIDKKFFTKSDLN
+67 KFFVAQAATLEEKTKSLLTPAET
-82 KNYILSDSPY
+82 ILK
-92 FTMAIVASIFYP
+92 AL
-104 GFDYPNF
+104 
-111 FHNEDER
+111 DER
-118 IKNIDSTN
+118 VEKLTTSYNTHQGKVSRLTEEMMGMN
-126 NISSN
+126 TAANKMVQAMHSPVSRGKWGEN
-131 SFIHKDSIIGKNCVI
+131 SLRN
-146 GSFVKIG
+146 
-153 PGVKIGDNCVIGDNV
+153 
-168 NIYFSL
+168 
-174 ISDNVKI
+174 
-181 YNGAKIGGEGFGFVP
+181 
-196 GKNAIKKVPQLGR
+196 
-209 VIIKKNSEIGCN
+209 
-221 ATIDRGSIGD
+221 
-231 TIIETAGMLPYSD
+231 IIETAGMLPYSD
-244 FTEQTSGEVEGRIL
+244 FTEQTTGEVEGRVL

-420 TNYNNLVG
+420 TNYNNLIG

-447 DGEIASIEPLETS
+447 DGEIASVEPLETS
-460 IRELSVPEDTPE
+460 IRELSVPEETPE

>member
-1 MIDKNFYKNKGPFPL
+1 MEI
-16 SYLISQLDLDCIG
+16 LIGLL
-29 NKEFLI
+29 
-35 SDIAPLD
+35 
-42 SAGPNEITFFH
+42 AGLLL
-53 DKRYENQFKKTRAG
+53 G
-67 AIIIDKKFFTKSDLN
+67 AIALVVIRSKSTDEVEPPASSPSGLIEAELLVLKSVIRDEVTQATQSAMQASSDGTEKFFVAQAATLEEKTKSLLTPAET
-82 KNYILSDSPY
+82 ILK
-92 FTMAIVASIFYP
+92 AL
-104 GFDYPNF
+104 
-111 FHNEDER
+111 DER
-118 IKNIDSTN
+118 VEKLTTSYNTHQGKVSRLTEEMMGMN
-126 NISSN
+126 TAANKMVQAMHSPVSRGKWGEN
-131 SFIHKDSIIGKNCVI
+131 SLRN
-146 GSFVKIG
+146 
-153 PGVKIGDNCVIGDNV
+153 
-168 NIYFSL
+168 
-174 ISDNVKI
+174 
-181 YNGAKIGGEGFGFVP
+181 
-196 GKNAIKKVPQLGR
+196 
-209 VIIKKNSEIGCN
+209 
-221 ATIDRGSIGD
+221 
-231 TIIETAGMLPYSD
+231 IIETAGMLPYSD
-244 FTEQTSGEVEGRIL
+244 FTEQTTGEVEGRIL

-420 TNYNNLVG
+420 TNYNNLIG

-460 IRELSVPEDTPE
+460 IRELSVPEETPE

>member
-1 MIDKNFYKNKGPFPL
+1 MEI
-16 SYLISQLDLDCIG
+16 LIGLL
-29 NKEFLI
+29 
-35 SDIAPLD
+35 
-42 SAGPNEITFFH
+42 AGLLL
-53 DKRYENQFKKTRAG
+53 G
-67 AIIIDKKFFTKSDLN
+67 AIALVVIRSKSADEVEASASSPSGLNEAELLVLKSVIRDEVTQATQSAMQATSDGTEKFFVAQAATLEEKTKSLLTPAET
-82 KNYILSDSPY
+82 ILK
-92 FTMAIVASIFYP
+92 AL
-104 GFDYPNF
+104 
-111 FHNEDER
+111 DER
-118 IKNIDSTN
+118 VEKLTTSYNTHQGKVSRLTEEMMGMN
-126 NISSN
+126 TAANKMVQAMHSPVSRGKWGEN
-131 SFIHKDSIIGKNCVI
+131 SLRN
-146 GSFVKIG
+146 
-153 PGVKIGDNCVIGDNV
+153 
-168 NIYFSL
+168 
-174 ISDNVKI
+174 
-181 YNGAKIGGEGFGFVP
+181 
-196 GKNAIKKVPQLGR
+196 
-209 VIIKKNSEIGCN
+209 
-221 ATIDRGSIGD
+221 
-231 TIIETAGMLPYSD
+231 IIETAGMLPYSD
-244 FTEQTSGEVEGRIL
+244 FTEQTTGEIEGRIL

-281 AEAYEK
+281 AEAYER

-420 TNYNNLVG
+420 TNYNNLIG

-439 KLDDLNVV
+439 KLDELNVV

-460 IRELSVPEDTPE
+460 IRELSVPEESPE
-472 IENLES
+472 IENLGS

>member
-1 MIDKNFYKNKGPFPL
+1 MEI
-16 SYLISQLDLDCIG
+16 LIGLL
-29 NKEFLI
+29 
-35 SDIAPLD
+35 
-42 SAGPNEITFFH
+42 AGLLL
-53 DKRYENQFKKTRAG
+53 G
-67 AIIIDKKFFTKSDLN
+67 AIALVVIRSKSADEAEPSASSPSGLNEAELLVLKSVIRDEVTQATQSAMQATSDGTEKFFVAQAATLEEKTKSLLTPAET
-82 KNYILSDSPY
+82 ILK
-92 FTMAIVASIFYP
+92 AL
-104 GFDYPNF
+104 
-111 FHNEDER
+111 DER
-118 IKNIDSTN
+118 VEKLTTSYNTHQGKVSRLTEEMMGMN
-126 NISSN
+126 TAANKMVQSMHSPVSRGKWGEN
-131 SFIHKDSIIGKNCVI
+131 SLRN
-146 GSFVKIG
+146 
-153 PGVKIGDNCVIGDNV
+153 
-168 NIYFSL
+168 
-174 ISDNVKI
+174 
-181 YNGAKIGGEGFGFVP
+181 
-196 GKNAIKKVPQLGR
+196 
-209 VIIKKNSEIGCN
+209 
-221 ATIDRGSIGD
+221 
-231 TIIETAGMLPYSD
+231 IIETAGMLTYSD
-244 FTEQTSGEVEGRIL
+244 FTEQATGEIEGRIL

-343 ALKADPTLVDD
+343 ALKADPSLVDD

-420 TNYNNLVG
+420 TNYNNLIG

-460 IRELSVPEDTPE
+460 IRELSVPEETPG
-472 IENLES
+472 IENFDS

>member
-1 MIDKNFYKNKGPFPL
+1 MEI
-16 SYLISQLDLDCIG
+16 LIGLL
-29 NKEFLI
+29 
-35 SDIAPLD
+35 
-42 SAGPNEITFFH
+42 AGLLL
-53 DKRYENQFKKTRAG
+53 G
-67 AIIIDKKFFTKSDLN
+67 AIALVVIRSKSADEVEPLASSPSGLNEAELLVLKAVIRDEVTQATQSAMQANSDGTEKFFVAQAATLEEKTKSLLTPAET
-82 KNYILSDSPY
+82 ILK
-92 FTMAIVASIFYP
+92 AL
-104 GFDYPNF
+104 
-111 FHNEDER
+111 DER
-118 IKNIDSTN
+118 VEKLTTSYNTHQGKVSRLTEEMMGMN
-126 NISSN
+126 TAANKMVQAMHSPVSRGKWGEN
-131 SFIHKDSIIGKNCVI
+131 SLRN
-146 GSFVKIG
+146 
-153 PGVKIGDNCVIGDNV
+153 
-168 NIYFSL
+168 
-174 ISDNVKI
+174 
-181 YNGAKIGGEGFGFVP
+181 
-196 GKNAIKKVPQLGR
+196 
-209 VIIKKNSEIGCN
+209 
-221 ATIDRGSIGD
+221 
-231 TIIETAGMLPYSD
+231 IIETAGMLPYSD
-244 FTEQTSGEVEGRIL
+244 FTEQTTGEIEGRIL

-343 ALKADPTLVDD
+343 ALKADPSLVDD

-420 TNYNNLVG
+420 TNYNNLIG

-460 IRELSVPEDTPE
+460 IRELSVPEETPE
-472 IENLES
+472 IENFDS

>member
-1 MIDKNFYKNKGPFPL
+1 MEI
-16 SYLISQLDLDCIG
+16 LIGLL
-29 NKEFLI
+29 
-35 SDIAPLD
+35 
-42 SAGPNEITFFH
+42 AGLLL
-53 DKRYENQFKKTRAG
+53 G
-67 AIIIDKKFFTKSDLN
+67 AIALVVIRSKSTDEVEPPASSPSGLNEAELLVLKSVIRDEVTQATQSAMQATSDGTEKFFVAQAATLEEKTKRLLTPAET
-82 KNYILSDSPY
+82 ILK
-92 FTMAIVASIFYP
+92 AL
-104 GFDYPNF
+104 
-111 FHNEDER
+111 DER
-118 IKNIDSTN
+118 VEKLTTSYNTHQGKVSRLTEEMMGMN
-126 NISSN
+126 TAANKMVQAMHSPVSRGKWGEN
-131 SFIHKDSIIGKNCVI
+131 SLRN
-146 GSFVKIG
+146 
-153 PGVKIGDNCVIGDNV
+153 
-168 NIYFSL
+168 
-174 ISDNVKI
+174 
-181 YNGAKIGGEGFGFVP
+181 
-196 GKNAIKKVPQLGR
+196 
-209 VIIKKNSEIGCN
+209 
-221 ATIDRGSIGD
+221 
-231 TIIETAGMLPYSD
+231 IIETAGMLPYSD
-244 FTEQTSGEVEGRIL
+244 FTEQTTGEIEGRIL

-420 TNYNNLVG
+420 TNYNNLIG

-460 IRELSVPEDTPE
+460 IRELSVPEETPE

>member
-1 MIDKNFYKNKGPFPL
+1 MEI
-16 SYLISQLDLDCIG
+16 LIGLL
-29 NKEFLI
+29 
-35 SDIAPLD
+35 
-42 SAGPNEITFFH
+42 AGLLL
-53 DKRYENQFKKTRAG
+53 G
-67 AIIIDKKFFTKSDLN
+67 AIALVVIRSKSADEVEPSASSPSGLNEAELLVLKSVIRDEVTQATQSAMQATSDGTEKFFVAQAATLEEKTKSLLTPAET
-82 KNYILSDSPY
+82 ILK
-92 FTMAIVASIFYP
+92 AL
-104 GFDYPNF
+104 
-111 FHNEDER
+111 DER
-118 IKNIDSTN
+118 VEKLTTSYNTHQGKVSRLTEEMMGMN
-126 NISSN
+126 TAANKMVQAMHSPVSRGKWGEN
-131 SFIHKDSIIGKNCVI
+131 SLRN
-146 GSFVKIG
+146 
-153 PGVKIGDNCVIGDNV
+153 
-168 NIYFSL
+168 
-174 ISDNVKI
+174 
-181 YNGAKIGGEGFGFVP
+181 
-196 GKNAIKKVPQLGR
+196 
-209 VIIKKNSEIGCN
+209 
-221 ATIDRGSIGD
+221 
-231 TIIETAGMLPYSD
+231 IIETAGMLPYSD
-244 FTEQTSGEVEGRIL
+244 FTEQTTGEVEGRIL

-343 ALKADPTLVDD
+343 ALKADPSLVDD

-420 TNYNNLVG
+420 TNYNNLIG

-460 IRELSVPEDTPE
+460 IRELSVPEETLE
-472 IENLES
+472 IENFDS